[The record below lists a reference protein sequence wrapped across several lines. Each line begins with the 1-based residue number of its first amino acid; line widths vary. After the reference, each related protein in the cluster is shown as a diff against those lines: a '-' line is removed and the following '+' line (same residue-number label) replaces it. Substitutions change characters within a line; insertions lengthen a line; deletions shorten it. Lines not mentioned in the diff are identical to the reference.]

1 MKPLMQFISAS
12 ILSLTTAAALAS
24 IPSVVQ
30 AQQMTPRGPVCGERT
45 ALVGQLKGKYSELPK
60 SMGLAA
66 NGSVL
71 EILTAKTG
79 TWTVLVT
86 SPQGITC
93 LIAAGEHWE
102 DMEQLKADYIPS

>member
-1 MKPLMQFISAS
+1 MRALTQHLSAGV
-12 ILSLTTAAALAS
+12 LSLTTITAIAGVS
-24 IPSVVQ
+24 TSVQ
-30 AQQMTPRGPVCGERT
+30 AQQMMSRGPVCGERT
-45 ALVGQLKGKYSELPK
+45 ALVDQLKGKYSEQPK

-66 NGSVL
+66 NGSIL

-86 SPQGITC
+86 SPQGVTC

-102 DMEQLKADYIPS
+102 EMEQRKADYTPS